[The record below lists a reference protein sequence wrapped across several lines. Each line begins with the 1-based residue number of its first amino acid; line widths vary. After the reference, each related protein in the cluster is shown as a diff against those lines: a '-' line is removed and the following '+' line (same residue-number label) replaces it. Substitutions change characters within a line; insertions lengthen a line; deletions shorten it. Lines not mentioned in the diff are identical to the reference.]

1 MCARG
6 ASGGSVRQLSL
17 CLPVRIGRR
26 GSVLA
31 LAVTLCA
38 VVLLCAFEPA
48 AASAVPRTHVR
59 RQASDEREVFL
70 LTTNS
75 PHVPIGSS
83 LSNPQPKRV
92 RCYYFKTRPVRTYC
106 HVLGL
111 TGVVTAQAAQNE
123 CRAISMDII
132 SMNTTPMH
140 RLCTLMKLFGLEE
153 HKLWLADVLNQSG
166 PLTWDEC
173 NIEVLAANVTKAPS
187 NCTICNIAVVCDA
200 GFYHASGSNCV
211 VVEHDS
217 DDVEYCYYD
226 EKATALESRDHCL
239 SQSSQSLLMNVRLL
253 NETQLDYLRR
263 VVRTDLEFW
272 VDLKEEDVRELS
284 GVVSF
289 NADSIDWGSSCF
301 TVWFGRDVPWFFKRN
316 CDELYPVVCEDSTKT
331 WSLREHGLAND
342 CIYHRSGSW
351 MFDYCVPEGRTFN
364 MAAGSRF
371 CSNHSMSLLKGRT
384 LHELFFVYTRIDNQ
398 PRDALEKF
406 LIWEAGSTLSR
417 KHEMKTCPAVNFLA
431 SPLATLPRNCSEK
444 LGYIC
449 RRPKQPETHRFNCEN
464 VSRTQTTRPPTC
476 ENHSKLPYEESVKA
490 CNAVGMNLLPEGL
503 DINTYENLLMAYGNS
518 RRHSEAAVYWLSSV
532 KSDSN
537 HCMALVHNYTTFIV
551 DGINCS
557 TKLRSLCV
565 FANIITLPP
574 IVETTSIAEAVVTAP
589 ATTKPISSGSPVPGP
604 RTNCPSIDDWPSTE
618 RGSTARKPCC
628 ADCLR
633 DITRKCEENGQWSA
647 YINKTSCLSKEV
659 EGAAKKLNNSANI
672 TEVTQIFQE
681 LNGKVRNPGDIKAIS
696 SYFETVLQSFDSYL
710 ANLSESERVSETQQL
725 ATTVV
730 DLASHAMQN
739 KHVWSNISKEERLD
753 TAASLI
759 NRVEDIVIKM
769 IGFHAPLLTETTLGS
784 GNITIKVKAVT
795 DHVLEAGTNLSA
807 PTGATV
813 QLFPGFLTT
822 GTKNANIIFS
832 ENTLVKNMFGS
843 TSAKGSADSPIL
855 ATSFVT
861 ASVVMD
867 GKRTS
872 HINGKVMLSF
882 TLESIGND
890 LTPKCSFIESDANGR
905 SKWSTGGCE
914 VAAITNEKIVC
925 SCNHLTVFAVLM
937 NPADNFSCTDI
948 DALKWI
954 TKIGCG
960 ISIVCLVTCIVIFT
974 VYRQLKGIRNT
985 IHRNLCLSLL
995 FAEILLLA
1003 GMERRMEK
1011 QPPDVSCAI
1020 VAFFL
1025 HFLFL
1030 SVFGWMAL
1038 EGCHIIV
1045 LLWKVFN
1052 QKRTYYER
1060 YYFAGYG
1067 IPLLIAGITLG
1078 CRYELYVYRK
1088 PSDQFCWLPEEKG
1101 VRYSFIGP
1109 VAAVVLLN
1117 LGALVLVLWK
1127 MSHVRCVVEKTT
1139 AEKVQ
1144 NWVRGTFIL
1153 LPILGMTWLFGFL
1166 MLGDNK
1172 LHTVGAYLFTIFNSL
1187 QGLGIFICHVFMSKK
1202 TREAIFRSLISTGS
1216 LVKGS
1221 KAHNSSTHAADNG
1234 LHKHMSSRP
1243 SGSGSS
1249 STKTTWY
1256 PISLSSNSTSHSSS
1270 SSKDIPTNDAEQPSQ
1285 SFNTEA
1291 TSWTPLQWLPGT
1303 RFRYNLRLNEPGA
1316 RPLRSRVRF
1325 DGGDQCGQPTL
1336 AKFQLARSIVV

>member
-6 ASGGSVRQLSL
+6 TPGGSVRQLSL
-17 CLPVRIGRR
+17 CLPVRIGCR

-59 RQASDEREVFL
+59 RQVSGEREVFL

-75 PHVPIGSS
+75 PHIPTASS
-83 LSNPQPKRV
+83 FSNPQPKRV

-111 TGVVTAQAAQNE
+111 TGVITAQAAQNE

-153 HKLWLADVLNQSG
+153 HKLWLADVLNQSE

-200 GFYHASGSNCV
+200 GFYHTSGSNCV
-211 VVEHDS
+211 VVERGS

-226 EKATALESRDHCL
+226 DKATALESRDRCL
-239 SQSSQSLLMNVRLL
+239 SESPQSTLMHVWLL
-253 NETQLDYLRR
+253 NEAQLDYVRR

-289 NADSIDWGSSCF
+289 NAESIDWGSSCF

-331 WSLREHGLAND
+331 WSLRKHDSAYD
-342 CIYHRSGSW
+342 CIYHRSQSW

-364 MAAGSRF
+364 MTAGSRF
-371 CSNHSMSLLKGRT
+371 CSSHSMSLLKGRT

-406 LIWEAGSTLSR
+406 LIWEAGSTVSR
-417 KHEMKTCPAVNFLA
+417 KHEMITCPAVNFLA
-431 SPLATLPRNCSEK
+431 SPLATLPRSCSEK

-449 RRPKQPETHRFNCEN
+449 SRSKQPETHRFNCEN

-476 ENHSKLPYEESVKA
+476 ENHSKLTYDESVKA

-503 DINTYENLLMAYGNS
+503 DTNTYENLLMAYGNS
-518 RRHSEAAVYWLSSV
+518 RHHPDSSVYWLSSP
-532 KSDSN
+532 KSDRN
-537 HCMALVHNYTTFIV
+537 QCIALVHNYTTFIV
-551 DGINCS
+551 DGLNCS
-557 TKLRSLCV
+557 TKLRSFCV

-574 IVETTSIAEAVVTAP
+574 IVKTTSIAEATVTAP
-589 ATTKPISSGSPVPGP
+589 ATSEPISSGSPVPGP
-604 RTNCPSIDDWPSTE
+604 STDCPSIDDWPSTE

-628 ADCLR
+628 ADCFK

-647 YINKTSCLSKEV
+647 YINRTSCVSKEV
-659 EGAAKKLNNSANI
+659 EGAAMKLNNSANI
-672 TEVTQIFQE
+672 TEVTQILQE

-696 SYFETVLQSFDSYL
+696 SCFETVLQSFDSYL
-710 ANLSESERVSETQQL
+710 MNLSERERVSETRQL

-739 KHVWSNISKEERLD
+739 KHVWGNISKEDRLD

-769 IGFHAPLLTETTLGS
+769 IGFHAPLLNETTLGS

-843 TSAKGSADSPIL
+843 ASAKGSADSPIL

-872 HINGKVMLSF
+872 HINGNVMLSF
-882 TLESIGND
+882 TLESIGKD
-890 LTPKCSFIESDANGR
+890 LTPKCSFIESNANGR

-995 FAEILLLA
+995 LAEILLLA
-1003 GMERRMEK
+1003 GMERSMEK

-1202 TREAIFRSLISTGS
+1202 TREAIFRSLVSTGS

-1221 KAHNSSTHAADNG
+1221 
-1234 LHKHMSSRP
+1234 MSSRP

-1325 DGGDQCGQPTL
+1325 DGGDQRGQPTL

>member
-1 MCARG
+1 MCALG
-6 ASGGSVRQLSL
+6 EPGGSVRQLSL

-38 VVLLCAFEPA
+38 VVLLCALEPA

-59 RQASDEREVFL
+59 RQVFDEREVFL

-75 PHVPIGSS
+75 PYTPIESS

-153 HKLWLADVLNQSG
+153 RKLWLADVLNQSG

-200 GFYHASGSNCV
+200 GFYHESGSNCV
-211 VVEHDS
+211 VVEQGN
-217 DDVEYCYYD
+217 DDMEYCYYD
-226 EKATALESRDHCL
+226 EKATVEESRKSCL
-239 SQSSQSLLMNVRLL
+239 SQSPQSMLMNVRLL
-253 NETQLDYLRR
+253 NEPQLDYVRR
-263 VVRTDLEFW
+263 VMRTDLEFW

-284 GVVSF
+284 GVVAF

-331 WSLREHGLAND
+331 WSLRKGGSAND
-342 CIYHRSGSW
+342 CIYHRSQSW

-371 CSNHSMSLLKGRT
+371 CSNHSMHLLKGRT

-398 PRDALEKF
+398 PRDALDKF
-406 LIWEAGSTLSR
+406 LIWEAGSVFIGRT
-417 KHEMKTCPAVNFLA
+417 TCRPVSFLA
-431 SPLATLPRNCSEK
+431 SPITRPVRSCQEK

-449 RRPKQPETHRFNCEN
+449 RRSKPPETHRFNCEN
-464 VSRTQTTRPPTC
+464 VSRIQTTRPPTC

-490 CNAVGMNLLPEGL
+490 CSAVGMNLLPEGL

-518 RRHSEAAVYWLSSV
+518 RLHSEAAVYWLSSA

-537 HCMALVHNYTTFIV
+537 HCMALVHNYTDFIL

-574 IVETTSIAEAVVTAP
+574 IVETTSIAEATATSP
-589 ATTKPISSGSPVPGP
+589 ATSKPISSRSPVPGP
-604 RTNCPSIDDWPSTE
+604 RTDCPSIDDWPSTE

-633 DITRKCEENGQWSA
+633 DITRKCEENGQWSE
-647 YINKTSCLSKEV
+647 YVNKTSCVSKEV
-659 EGAAKKLNNSANI
+659 EGAATKLNNSANI

-681 LNGKVRNPGDIKAIS
+681 LNGKVTNPGDIKAIS
-696 SYFETVLQSFDSYL
+696 SCFETVLESFDSYL
-710 ANLSESERVSETQQL
+710 VNLSESERVTETRQL

-739 KHVWSNISKEERLD
+739 KHVWGNISKEERLD

-769 IGFHAPLLTETTLGS
+769 IGFNAPLLDETTIGS
-784 GNITIKVKAVT
+784 GNITIKVKPVT

-843 TSAKGSADSPIL
+843 TSANGSADSPIL

-872 HINGKVMLSF
+872 RINGNVMLSF
-882 TLESIGND
+882 MLESIGKD
-890 LTPKCSFIESDANGR
+890 LTPKCSFIEPDAGGR

-960 ISIVCLVTCIVIFT
+960 ISIVCLVTCIIVFT

-1003 GMERRMEK
+1003 GMERSMEK

-1078 CRYELYVYRK
+1078 CRYELYVKRN
-1088 PSDQFCWLPEEKG
+1088 PTDQFCWLPEEKG

-1127 MSHVRCVVEKTT
+1127 MSHVRCVVERTT

-1144 NWVRGTFIL
+1144 NWVRGTFIM

-1187 QGLGIFICHVFMSKK
+1187 QGLGIFICHVVLSKK
-1202 TREAIFRSLISTGS
+1202 TREAIFRSLVSTGS

-1221 KAHNSSTHAADNG
+1221 
-1234 LHKHMSSRP
+1234 MSSRP

-1270 SSKDIPTNDAEQPSQ
+1270 SSKDFPSNDAEQPSQ

-1325 DGGDQCGQPTL
+1325 DGGDQRGQPAL
-1336 AKFQLARSIVV
+1336 AKFRLARSIVV

>member
-1 MCARG
+1 MCALG
-6 ASGGSVRQLSL
+6 EPGGSVRQLSL

-38 VVLLCAFEPA
+38 VVLLCALEPA

-59 RQASDEREVFL
+59 RQVFDEREVFL

-75 PHVPIGSS
+75 PYTPIESS

-153 HKLWLADVLNQSG
+153 RKLWLADVLNQSG

-200 GFYHASGSNCV
+200 GFYHESGSNCV
-211 VVEHDS
+211 VVEQGN
-217 DDVEYCYYD
+217 DDMEYCYYD
-226 EKATALESRDHCL
+226 EKATVEESRKSCL
-239 SQSSQSLLMNVRLL
+239 SQSPQSMLMNVRLL
-253 NETQLDYLRR
+253 NEPQLDYVRR
-263 VVRTDLEFW
+263 VMRTDLEFW

-284 GVVSF
+284 GVVAF

-331 WSLREHGLAND
+331 WSLRKGGSAND
-342 CIYHRSGSW
+342 CIYHRSQSW

-371 CSNHSMSLLKGRT
+371 CSNHSMHLLKGRT

-398 PRDALEKF
+398 PRDALDKF
-406 LIWEAGSTLSR
+406 LIWEAGSVFIGRT
-417 KHEMKTCPAVNFLA
+417 TCRPVSFLA
-431 SPLATLPRNCSEK
+431 SPITRPVRSCQEK

-449 RRPKQPETHRFNCEN
+449 RRSKPPETHRFNCEN
-464 VSRTQTTRPPTC
+464 VSRIQTTRPPTC

-490 CNAVGMNLLPEGL
+490 CSAVGMNLLPEGL

-518 RRHSEAAVYWLSSV
+518 RLHSEAAVYWLSSA

-537 HCMALVHNYTTFIV
+537 HCMALVHNYTDFIL

-565 FANIITLPP
+565 Y
-574 IVETTSIAEAVVTAP
+574 
-589 ATTKPISSGSPVPGP
+589 
-604 RTNCPSIDDWPSTE
+604 
-618 RGSTARKPCC
+618 
-628 ADCLR
+628 
-633 DITRKCEENGQWSA
+633 ITRKCEENGQWSE
-647 YINKTSCLSKEV
+647 YVNKTSCVSKEV
-659 EGAAKKLNNSANI
+659 EGAATKLNNSANI

-681 LNGKVRNPGDIKAIS
+681 LNGKVTNPGDIKAIS
-696 SYFETVLQSFDSYL
+696 SCFETVLESFDSYL
-710 ANLSESERVSETQQL
+710 VNLSESERVTETRQL

-739 KHVWSNISKEERLD
+739 KHVWGNISKEERLD

-769 IGFHAPLLTETTLGS
+769 IGFNAPLLDETTIGS
-784 GNITIKVKAVT
+784 GNITIKVKPVT

-843 TSAKGSADSPIL
+843 TSANGSADSPIL

-872 HINGKVMLSF
+872 RINGNVMLSF
-882 TLESIGND
+882 MLESIGKD
-890 LTPKCSFIESDANGR
+890 LTPKCSFIEPDAGGR

-960 ISIVCLVTCIVIFT
+960 ISIVCLVTCIIVFT

-1003 GMERRMEK
+1003 GMERSMEK
-1011 QPPDVSCAI
+1011 QPAHNGTEFHSNECRSESMMSDLSASGKVQMNNDSENLPDVSCAI

-1078 CRYELYVYRK
+1078 CRYELYVKRN
-1088 PSDQFCWLPEEKG
+1088 PTDQFCWLPEEKG

-1127 MSHVRCVVEKTT
+1127 MSHVRCVVERTT

-1144 NWVRGTFIL
+1144 NWVRGTFIM

-1187 QGLGIFICHVFMSKK
+1187 QGLGIFICHVVLSKK
-1202 TREAIFRSLISTGS
+1202 TREAIFRSLVSTGS

-1221 KAHNSSTHAADNG
+1221 
-1234 LHKHMSSRP
+1234 MSSRP

-1270 SSKDIPTNDAEQPSQ
+1270 SSKDFPSNDAEQPSQ

-1325 DGGDQCGQPTL
+1325 DGGDQRGQPAL
-1336 AKFQLARSIVV
+1336 AKFRLARSIVV

>member
-1 MCARG
+1 MCALG
-6 ASGGSVRQLSL
+6 EPGGSVRQLSL

-38 VVLLCAFEPA
+38 VVLLCALEPA

-59 RQASDEREVFL
+59 RQVFDEREVFL

-75 PHVPIGSS
+75 PYTPIESS

-153 HKLWLADVLNQSG
+153 RKLWLADVLNQSG

-200 GFYHASGSNCV
+200 GFYHESGSNCV
-211 VVEHDS
+211 VVEQGN
-217 DDVEYCYYD
+217 DDMEYCYYD
-226 EKATALESRDHCL
+226 EKATVEESRKSCL
-239 SQSSQSLLMNVRLL
+239 SQSPQSMLMNVRLL
-253 NETQLDYLRR
+253 NEPQLDYVRR
-263 VVRTDLEFW
+263 VMRTDLEFW

-284 GVVSF
+284 GVVAF

-331 WSLREHGLAND
+331 WSLRKGGSAND
-342 CIYHRSGSW
+342 CIYHRSQSW

-371 CSNHSMSLLKGRT
+371 CSNHSMHLLKGRT

-398 PRDALEKF
+398 PRDALDKF
-406 LIWEAGSTLSR
+406 LIWEAGSVFIGRT
-417 KHEMKTCPAVNFLA
+417 TCRPVSFLA
-431 SPLATLPRNCSEK
+431 SPITRPVRSCQEK

-449 RRPKQPETHRFNCEN
+449 RRSKPPETHRFNCEN
-464 VSRTQTTRPPTC
+464 VSRIQTTRPPTC

-490 CNAVGMNLLPEGL
+490 CSAVGMNLLPEGL

-518 RRHSEAAVYWLSSV
+518 RLHSEAAVYWLSSA

-537 HCMALVHNYTTFIV
+537 HCMALVHNYTDFIL

-574 IVETTSIAEAVVTAP
+574 IVETTSIAEATATSP
-589 ATTKPISSGSPVPGP
+589 ATSKPISSRSPVPGP
-604 RTNCPSIDDWPSTE
+604 RTDCPSIDDWPSTE

-633 DITRKCEENGQWSA
+633 DITRKCEENGQWSE
-647 YINKTSCLSKEV
+647 YVNKTSCVSKEV
-659 EGAAKKLNNSANI
+659 EGAATKLNNSANI

-681 LNGKVRNPGDIKAIS
+681 LNGKVTNPGDIKAIS
-696 SYFETVLQSFDSYL
+696 SCFETVLESFDSYL
-710 ANLSESERVSETQQL
+710 VNLSESERVTETRQL

-739 KHVWSNISKEERLD
+739 KHVWGNISKEERLD

-769 IGFHAPLLTETTLGS
+769 IGFNAPLLDETTIGS
-784 GNITIKVKAVT
+784 GNITIKVKPVT

-843 TSAKGSADSPIL
+843 TSANGSADSPIL

-872 HINGKVMLSF
+872 RINGNVMLSF
-882 TLESIGND
+882 MLESIGKD
-890 LTPKCSFIESDANGR
+890 LTPKCSFIEPDAGGR

-960 ISIVCLVTCIVIFT
+960 ISIVCLVTCIIVFT

-1003 GMERRMEK
+1003 GMERSMEK
-1011 QPPDVSCAI
+1011 QPAHNGTEFHSNECRSESMMSDLSASGKVQMNNDSENLPDVSCAI

-1078 CRYELYVYRK
+1078 CRYELYVKRN
-1088 PSDQFCWLPEEKG
+1088 PTDQFCWLPEEKG

-1127 MSHVRCVVEKTT
+1127 MSHVRCVVERTT

-1144 NWVRGTFIL
+1144 NWVRGTFIM

-1187 QGLGIFICHVFMSKK
+1187 QGLGIFICHVVLSKK
-1202 TREAIFRSLISTGS
+1202 TREAIFRSLVSTGS

-1221 KAHNSSTHAADNG
+1221 
-1234 LHKHMSSRP
+1234 MSSRP

-1249 STKTTWY
+1249 STKTTCRSTLKLRRGR
-1256 PISLSSNSTSHSSS
+1256 PSSGCPEPAS
-1270 SSKDIPTNDAEQPSQ
+1270 
-1285 SFNTEA
+1285 
-1291 TSWTPLQWLPGT
+1291 GT
-1303 RFRYNLRLNEPGA
+1303 T
-1316 RPLRSRVRF
+1316 
-1325 DGGDQCGQPTL
+1325 CG
-1336 AKFQLARSIVV
+1336 